1 MEEKLVNIYGF
12 KLEDNTESY
21 IYSLKEQENS
31 LNYKYYILTRDEND
45 DPIIYD
51 AGNAIKTLQNNK
63 INLIPIKENNEK
75 YKIFLKELSSAL
87 NNTQKRTLSPKK

>member
-21 IYSLKEQENS
+21 IYSLKEQEKS